1 MRIMTSSSV
10 SSASSVASMEEHV
23 SERPR
28 GPQGKH
34 ATVGQIFQGYTSRA
48 RRDVEQGRALMYIT
62 SDDQGQSWSENTLIC
77 DPDDPPDGNLNEN
90 QHLGTLRH
98 SILVQDDGR
107 C

>member
-1 MRIMTSSSV
+1 
-10 SSASSVASMEEHV
+10 
-23 SERPR
+23 
-28 GPQGKH
+28 
-34 ATVGQIFQGYTSRA
+34 
-48 RRDVEQGRALMYIT
+48 MYIT

-107 C
+107 WMLPLTVAGNRSLGRGELNYPGVQLYDPVRPTCFRLAPSPQPHQPRRSAFLRGTHT